1 MDTQK
6 IPTLSQ
12 ATTLDELIKATQAM
26 VVKRW
31 YFPKDWTIEGK
42 RLKVVAFENWEDM
55 VNHDKQER
63 EWEKLI
69 FTTTVW
75 GMPKPKLRAF
85 KIDITKY
92 VKDFDPRKYMTAEE
106 IVEQTMQSSKVP
118 LNDNEVGVSLK
129 EAQKRIVIDQHRKSG
144 NKE

>member
-1 MDTQK
+1 
-6 IPTLSQ
+6 
-12 ATTLDELIKATQAM
+12 
-26 VVKRW
+26 
-31 YFPKDWTIEGK
+31 
-42 RLKVVAFENWEDM
+42 
-55 VNHDKQER
+55 
-63 EWEKLI
+63 
-69 FTTTVW
+69 
-75 GMPKPKLRAF
+75 MPKPKLRAF
-85 KIDITKY
+85 KIDVTKY